1 MAHIDIATGDVV
13 ANASETERAGFI
25 RRTYLHLAGA
35 IVVFAIVEALLFQSG
50 IAEGFVR
57 FLNSMGSWF
66 WLVILA
72 GFMGVSYI
80 ADRWAQSNIS
90 REMQYLGLGVFILAE
105 AVIFMPL
112 IYKALAFTQA
122 TGNNVLL
129 SAGLMTLALA
139 AGITFTAFST
149 KKDFSFLAPALMV
162 GGFVALGLI
171 VASILF
177 GFELG
182 TIFMAVMVVFAGA
195 VMLYQTSAI
204 IHQYHSS
211 QHVAAALGLFASVG
225 SMFWWILSLV
235 MGMGSDD

>member
-1 MAHIDIATGDVV
+1 MAHIDIATGNVV
-13 ANASETERAGFI
+13 ANASEEERVGFI
-25 RRTYLHLAGA
+25 RRTYAHLAGA
-35 IVVFAIVEALLFQSG
+35 IVVFAIVEALLIQSG
-50 IAEGFVR
+50 VAESFVGFLR
-57 FLNSMGSWF
+57 TTGSWF

-72 GFMGVSYI
+72 AFMGVSYV
-80 ADRWAQSNIS
+80 ADRWAQSSIS
-90 REMQYLGLGVFILAE
+90 KEMQYLGLGVFILAE

-112 IYKALAFTQA
+112 IYKALIFTNA

-129 SAGLMTLALA
+129 SAGLMTLMLA

-182 TIFMAVMVVFAGA
+182 TIFMAVMVLFAGA

-204 IHQYHSS
+204 IHQYHSE
-211 QHVAAALGLFASVG
+211 QHVAAALGLFASIG

-235 MGMGSDD
+235 MGLGDD